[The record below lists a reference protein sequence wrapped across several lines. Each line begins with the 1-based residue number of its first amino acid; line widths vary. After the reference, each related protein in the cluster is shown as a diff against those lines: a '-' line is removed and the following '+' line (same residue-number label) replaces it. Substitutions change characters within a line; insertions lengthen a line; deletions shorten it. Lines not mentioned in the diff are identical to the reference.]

1 MPLIEVD
8 HILSLSQYFTIS
20 HANSMDDLLGA
31 MLDIDDSV
39 AEIMDWIKN
48 NGGYEK
54 NALYV
59 TADHDHYLTL
69 LPRKWR
75 CTAQHIWGTLHISP
89 QFVHICFV
97 SPIAYTPFQTS
108 PKLLPTWLSMVFPM
122 ILHLKIT
129 PAPTHGSN
137 LFMQVVMKMTVR
149 VRRSIS
155 KTSPRGRYVTSASF
169 WHFLDFLRWF

>member
-1 MPLIEVD
+1 MTGLRELIWPSTFFDMTTLPLIEVD

-59 TADHDHYLTL
+59 TSDHDHYLTL
-69 LPRKWR
+69 LPRK
-75 CTAQHIWGTLHISP
+75 
-89 QFVHICFV
+89 
-97 SPIAYTPFQTS
+97 
-108 PKLLPTWLSMVFPM
+108 
-122 ILHLKIT
+122 
-129 PAPTHGSN
+129 
-137 LFMQVVMKMTVR
+137 
-149 VRRSIS
+149 
-155 KTSPRGRYVTSASF
+155 
-169 WHFLDFLRWF
+169 